1 MHRIYQYSGF
11 NAHAATPA
19 LSHTCRPRCAR
30 TQTHAPDAA
39 PERTTQRKRKH
50 IRSAESIDE
59 WECVGRASRWKT
71 GPESQNENTYSRPK
85 RQRTSKNRQRNCTR
99 TAENA
104 AIYRRSRFE
113 GVKVTIC
120 KLAFR
125 ISLLQAA
132 LPVRPNLAN
141 SYHTYARTPA
151 DPFHRKANTPHSTC
165 ASPLT

>member
-1 MHRIYQYSGF
+1 MHETYQYSLFGSITDSSPCLPAPAESDQQGYGGY
-11 NAHAATPA
+11 AHAAPK
-19 LSHTCRPRCAR
+19 SRR
-30 TQTHAPDAA
+30 T
-39 PERTTQRKRKH
+39 RGKRKH
-50 IRSAESIDE
+50 GQSPSSNGNAYVEQGG
-59 WECVGRASRWKT
+59 GRQAQT
-71 GPESQNENTYSRPK
+71 QNENTYSRLK
-85 RQRTSKNRQRNCTR
+85 RQQTSKNRQRNCTR